1 MDVRIVESLAMLAIG
16 DGVLAALFPVEHC
29 ARWEAG
35 PWAPMMGW
43 FRQRP
48 GLTRAVGVAQVVGAV
63 AVAASLSKSP
73 GPAWQK

>member
-16 DGVLAALFPVEHC
+16 DGVLTALFPEEHC

-35 PWAPMMGW
+35 PWAPIMGW

-48 GLTRAVGVAQVVGAV
+48 GLTRAFGVAQVVGAI
-63 AVAASLSKSP
+63 ALAASLSKSP
-73 GPAWQK
+73 GPAWRK